1 MKVYKPY
8 VIFLCVLI
16 VFLTF
21 FFINGTSQKIMVDH
35 PYTLSDGW
43 VYENEPL
50 DIPTTVDVAK
60 NEAYRIEHVLDADF
74 HEPKVLMIRTSLQD
88 IHVYLDDVLIYE
100 KTYGNALDEPYAS
113 TWHFIA
119 LPRHIDG
126 QTLAI
131 ELSSPYQAM
140 AGQINEVFYGTEA
153 MHLTYL
159 FDVYGLR
166 LVIGLVVLFV
176 GLIVMFTNFFISK
189 KQDKGYAYAGLFSI
203 ILALWMIAESRML
216 QFFTGSELLIGS
228 LAYLTLP
235 LFAIPMVIYLK
246 EYILVQYKKPLVIMN
261 YIYIVHFVVI
271 NVLYVTNT
279 FDYFEMVIFSQIWLA
294 VGIVVASISLVLD
307 YKNTDNQ
314 TALKFIKA
322 FIVLIIFGFFEFL
335 NFLLGRFENTSLY
348 ISVGIVVLMIYLLV
362 NYIKYIVER
371 LKISYQTEVYEK
383 LAYMDHVTQGQNRLA
398 FERDLDALFKDPI
411 KKKEL
416 RLVLFDLDGLKTIND
431 EHGHVV
437 GDEAIKRAY
446 EIARQAFAD
455 QGECYRI
462 GGDEFAC
469 LYQNIDHDIYK
480 MKKALIESLTKAFEE
495 ATPYH
500 FGLSLG
506 SSIVLSD
513 EMNQKDLIHKADK
526 EMYEYKKLKKKQ
538 AL

>member
-1 MKVYKPY
+1 MKAYKPY
-8 VIFLCVLI
+8 LIFLIVLI
-16 VFLTF
+16 VFMTF
-21 FFINGTSQKIMVDH
+21 FFINGTSQKITIDH
-35 PYTLSDGW
+35 PYTLKDGW
-43 VYENEPL
+43 VYENETISL
-50 DIPTTVDVAK
+50 PTTVDIEK
-60 NEAYRIEHVLDADF
+60 DTTYRIEHILNADF

-88 IHVYLDDVLIYE
+88 IHIYLDNTLIYD
-100 KTYGNALDEPYAS
+100 KTYGDSLDEPYAS
-113 TWHFIA
+113 TWHFIT

-140 AGQINEVFYGTEA
+140 SGQINEVFYGTEA
-153 MHLTYL
+153 MHYNYL
-159 FDVYGLR
+159 FDTYGLR
-166 LVIGLVVLFV
+166 LFIGLTVLLM
-176 GLIVMFTNFFISK
+176 GIIVMVSHFIMSRN
-189 KQDKGYAYAGLFSI
+189 QDKGYAYAGLFSI

-246 EYILVQYKKPLVIMN
+246 EYILIKYKKPLTIMN
-261 YIYIVHFVVI
+261 YIYMFHFLVI
-271 NVLYVTNT
+271 NILYLTGIM
-279 FDYFEMVIFSQIWLA
+279 DYFESVIFSQIWLA
-294 VGIVVASISLVLD
+294 VGIVVASVTLVLE
-307 YKNTDNQ
+307 YQKLENQ
-314 TALKFIKA
+314 TALKFIRI
-322 FIVLIIFGFFEFL
+322 FIFLIIFGFFEFL

-348 ISVGIVVLMIYLLV
+348 ISIGIVVLMFYLLF
-362 NYIKYIVER
+362 NYVKFLVER

-416 RLVLFDLDGLKTIND
+416 RLILFDLDGLKKIND

-437 GDEAIKRAY
+437 GDEAIKKAY

-455 QGECYRI
+455 MGECYRI

-469 LYQNIDHDIYK
+469 LYQNVDHDMYLI
-480 MKKALIESLTKAFEE
+480 KKQLVESLTKAFEE

-506 SSIVLSD
+506 SSVVLSD
-513 EMNQKDLIHKADK
+513 DMNQTELMHKADQ
-526 EMYEYKKLKKKQ
+526 EMYEYKNLKKKI
-538 AL
+538 AS